1 MYSDPNLNN
10 PFKLSNAKITITRA
24 KKNFFFHFLG
34 QKIVDVVL
42 LDQLIENAKEME
54 NVNANLIFEET
65 NAMNVKKV
73 SMGIQSAKV

>member
-1 MYSDPNLNN
+1 MHI
-10 PFKLSNAKITITRA
+10 LS
-24 KKNFFFHFLG
+24 F
-34 QKIVDVVL
+34 KIVDVVP

-73 SMGIQSAKV
+73 FTGIQSAKV